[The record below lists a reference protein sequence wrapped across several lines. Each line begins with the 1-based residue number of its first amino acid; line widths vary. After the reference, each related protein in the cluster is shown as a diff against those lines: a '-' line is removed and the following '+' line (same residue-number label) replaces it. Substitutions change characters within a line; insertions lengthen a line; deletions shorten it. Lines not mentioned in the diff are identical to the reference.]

1 MLPLFLC
8 VAGRNLLFAYYQFI
22 IGNKNWMSPIDSK
35 VHEIDSMVELRD
47 IVHVMNRRVG
57 LIKWLMEYRKSKYRY
72 FSVKGDMNPYY
83 AKRNKMIKNFIY
95 KIV

>member
-57 LIKWLMEYRKSKYRY
+57 LIKWLMEYRK
-72 FSVKGDMNPYY
+72 GDMNPYY